1 MSAFWIFY
9 RKILSIFL
17 FIIKN
22 IGVKMSDQELWQE
35 YDEFS
40 FLTQA
45 KSSYDYVNNA
55 NFTKYSNTEMSKDF
69 YRQAVKAL
77 NNAYDVVTEAKFI
90 LQNLKNDFGYESEFT
105 KEICLQILDIEMT
118 PYEHQEVAKMIDSYS
133 SIA

>member
-1 MSAFWIFY
+1 MTEQA
-9 RKILSIFL
+9 
-17 FIIKN
+17 
-22 IGVKMSDQELWQE
+22 LWQE

-40 FLTQA
+40 FLVQA

-77 NNAYDVVTEAKFI
+77 SNPHDVIAESKFI
-90 LQNLKNDFGYESEFT
+90 LQNLKNDFGCESEFI
-105 KEICLQILDIEMT
+105 KEICLQILNIEMT
-118 PYEHQEVAKMIDSYS
+118 PYEHQEVAKMIENYS

>member
-1 MSAFWIFY
+1 
-9 RKILSIFL
+9 
-17 FIIKN
+17 
-22 IGVKMSDQELWQE
+22 MSDQELWQE

-40 FLTQA
+40 FLAQA

-77 NNAYDVVTEAKFI
+77 NNAYDVITETKFI
-90 LQNLKNDFGYESEFT
+90 LLNLKNDFGCESEFI
-105 KEICLQILDIEMT
+105 KEICSQILNIEMT
-118 PYEHQEVAKMIDSYS
+118 PYEHQEVAKMIENYS

>member
-1 MSAFWIFY
+1 MIE
-9 RKILSIFL
+9 
-17 FIIKN
+17 
-22 IGVKMSDQELWQE
+22 QEIWQE
-35 YDEFS
+35 YDELS
-40 FLTQA
+40 FLAQA

-55 NFTKYSNTEMSKDF
+55 NFMKYSNTEMSKNF

-90 LQNLKNDFGYESEFT
+90 LQNLKKDFGCEGEFI

-118 PYEHQEVAKMIDSYS
+118 HYEHQEVAKMIKNYS

>member
-1 MSAFWIFY
+1 
-9 RKILSIFL
+9 
-17 FIIKN
+17 
-22 IGVKMSDQELWQE
+22 MSDQEIWQE

-40 FLTQA
+40 FLAQA

-69 YRQAVKAL
+69 YKQAVKAL
-77 NNAYDVVTEAKFI
+77 SNPHDVVTEAKFI

>member
-1 MSAFWIFY
+1 
-9 RKILSIFL
+9 
-17 FIIKN
+17 
-22 IGVKMSDQELWQE
+22 MSDQEIWQE

-40 FLTQA
+40 FLAQA

-90 LQNLKNDFGYESEFT
+90 LQNLKKDFGCEGEFI

-118 PYEHQEVAKMIDSYS
+118 HYEHQEVAKMIKNYS

>member
-1 MSAFWIFY
+1 
-9 RKILSIFL
+9 
-17 FIIKN
+17 
-22 IGVKMSDQELWQE
+22 MSDQETWQE

-40 FLTQA
+40 FLAQA

-69 YRQAVKAL
+69 YKQAVKAL

-90 LQNLKNDFGYESEFT
+90 LQNLKNDFGCESEFI
-105 KEICLQILDIEMT
+105 KEICSQILDTKMT
-118 PYEHQEVAKMIDSYS
+118 PYEHQEVAKIIESYS

>member
-1 MSAFWIFY
+1 MTE
-9 RKILSIFL
+9 
-17 FIIKN
+17 
-22 IGVKMSDQELWQE
+22 QELWQE

-40 FLTQA
+40 FLVQA

-77 NNAYDVVTEAKFI
+77 SNPHDVIAESKFI
-90 LQNLKNDFGYESEFT
+90 LQNLKNDFGCESEFI

-118 PYEHQEVAKMIDSYS
+118 PYEHQEVAKMIESYS

>member
-1 MSAFWIFY
+1 
-9 RKILSIFL
+9 
-17 FIIKN
+17 
-22 IGVKMSDQELWQE
+22 MSDQEIWQE

-40 FLTQA
+40 FLAQA

-55 NFTKYSNTEMSKDF
+55 NFMKYSNTEMSKDF

-77 NNAYDVVTEAKFI
+77 NNAYDVVIEAKFI
-90 LQNLKNDFGYESEFT
+90 LKNLKNDFGCDGEFI

-118 PYEHQEVAKMIDSYS
+118 PYEHQEVAKMIESYS